1 MIVDKNYCMSSF
13 LMYRTIIDKSITFAD
28 ALIPQPDVE
37 IENRI
42 PIRNSEELERALRKN
57 IEEATADGKAAL
69 ALSGGIDSAIL
80 AKFMP
85 KGSVA
90 YTFRCNVPGIQ
101 VTDETLAAAKYAQE
115 CGIEHRIVEIYWD
128 DFANFAPALI
138 KQKGAPI
145 HSIEVQ
151 IYKAALQAKKMG
163 LQNLFS
169 VKVLIVYMVASA
181 NYYHVIGKSANL

>member
-13 LMYRTIIDKSITFAD
+13 LMYRTIIDKSITFVD
-28 ALIPQPDVE
+28 DLIPQPDDE

-42 PIRNSEELERALRKN
+42 PIRNSEELERALRKG

-90 YTFRCNVPGIQ
+90 YTFKCVVPGIQ

-115 CGIEHRIVEIYWD
+115 CGLEHRIVEIYWD
-128 DFANFAPALI
+128 DWTDVNI
-138 KQKGAPI
+138 
-145 HSIEVQ
+145 VDR
-151 IYKAALQAKKMG
+151 KK
-163 LQNLFS
+163 
-169 VKVLIVYMVASA
+169 
-181 NYYHVIGKSANL
+181 